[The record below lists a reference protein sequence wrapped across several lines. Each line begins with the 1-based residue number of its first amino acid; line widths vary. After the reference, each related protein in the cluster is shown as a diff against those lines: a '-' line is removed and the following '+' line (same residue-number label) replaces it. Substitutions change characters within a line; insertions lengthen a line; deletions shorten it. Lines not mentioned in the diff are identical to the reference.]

1 MVRLTLVGGGGPPF
15 LFRRKFCIWSF
26 ILSDSRSLPHL
37 EILPLDKLVLHEY
50 HDSQRTLPIVRAIE
64 KSGILRN
71 PPIVMSLEDGT
82 GRYMVLD
89 GANRTTALQKMG
101 IPHTVVQ
108 IVQADD
114 PGLDLNPWNHVV
126 WGTNPDTLLDWA
138 RMVPDLNLLP
148 SEEDNLFRDLL
159 DVHSLALL
167 QLADGRV
174 YTAYAQT
181 LEMMPRVKILNALV
195 KSYAD
200 RISMDRTTNYKVA
213 PLRELYKDLS
223 GLVMLPPF
231 RIDDVLCLAGEGCLM
246 PAGSTRFT
254 ISGRALHV
262 NFPLGILNNGQ
273 SLDEKNIQLQEW
285 LQESLSNKR
294 VRYYAEPLFMFD
306 E

>member
-1 MVRLTLVGGGGPPF
+1 MVRLTVVGGGGSPF
-15 LFRRKFCIWSF
+15 LPRRKSCIWSF
-26 ILSDSRSLPHL
+26 ILSASRSLPHL

-50 HDSQRTLPIVRAIE
+50 HDAQRTPPIARAIE
-64 KSGILRN
+64 ESGILRN
-71 PPIVMSLEDGT
+71 PPIVMPLEDGT

-89 GANRTTALQKMG
+89 GANRSTALQEMG
-101 IPHTVVQ
+101 VPHTVAQ

-114 PGLDLNPWNHVV
+114 PGLDLNPWNHVI
-126 WGTNPDTLLDWA
+126 WGANPDALLDWA

-148 SEEDNLFRDLL
+148 STEEYLFRDLL

-181 LEMMPRVKILNALV
+181 LEMIPRVRVLNALV

-200 RISMDRTTNYKVA
+200 HTSMDRTTTYKVA

-223 GLVMLPPF
+223 GLVLLPPF
-231 RIDDVLCLAGEGCLM
+231 RVDDVLCLAGEGCLM

-262 NFPLGILNNGQ
+262 NFPLGVLISDQ
-273 SLDEKNIQLQEW
+273 SLDEKNTQLQEW
-285 LQESLSNKR
+285 LQESLSHKR
-294 VRYYAEPLFMFD
+294 VRYYTEPLFMFD